1 MTVIIMRG
9 VTRPMRIGLWHGC
22 LHFRDR
28 DHWQISAEQ
37 KEERSKQSKRAQ
49 HGSHVNPCWREKV
62 PTGGKKIIR
71 KAGDNN
77 HEALEPHSNVHHK
90 TQRKH
95 DWNAGADALEP
106 EQLRRD
112 HVATDHDPIGPPVLS
127 ERAVDEREALIHCA
141 GIPRNEEL
149 HGVGVPHHASRDQD
163 NFVHVVQVAQRD
175 EILQAEKL
183 ARRNRKRDHHR
194 KTAEDGARDKVRR
207 EDGGVPTRNL
217 ADCEIETH
225 HGVNA

>member
-1 MTVIIMRG
+1 MPVIIMRG
-9 VTRPMRIGLWHGC
+9 VTRPMRIGLRHGG

-28 DHWQISAEQ
+28 DHWQISTEQ
-37 KEERSKQSKRAQ
+37 KEECSKQSKRAQ
-49 HGSHVNPCWREKV
+49 HGSHVNPCWREEV
-62 PTGGKKIIR
+62 PTGGKKIIG

-77 HEALEPHSNVHHK
+77 HEALEPHSNVHHQ
-90 TQRKH
+90 TH
-95 DWNAGADALEP
+95 CEHHWNAGADALEP
-106 EQLRRD
+106 EQLWRD
-112 HVATDHDPIGPPVLS
+112 HVATDHDPIRPPILS
-127 ERAVDEREALIHCA
+127 EGAVHESKSLVHGA

-149 HGVGVPHHASRDQD
+149 HGVGVPNHASCDQD

-183 ARRNRKRDHHR
+183 ARRNRKRDHHG
-194 KTAEDGARDKVRR
+194 KTTEDGTRDKVWR